1 MRSGKF
7 QFLSFLLALSFF
19 FSWSPVRAESFPV
32 RKQIASIIFAGL
44 GGAVIGLSTLSF
56 YGEPQEHINN
66 IWTGLGLGI
75 IAGTGYVTYQTFQ
88 NNYVPSEAIYQP
100 RFRNSAVTLV
110 QLQF

>member
-1 MRSGKF
+1 MRSGKVR
-7 QFLSFLLALSFF
+7 FLSVFLVLSFF
-19 FSWSPVRAESFPV
+19 FSWAPVHAESFPV

-88 NNYVPSEAIYQP
+88 NNYVPNEALYQP
-100 RFRNSAVTLV
+100 SFRNFAVTLV
-110 QLQF
+110 QFQF